1 MEKIIFDTDPGID
14 DALAILFAQAC
25 SNIDLIG
32 ITTGFGNANIATATR
47 NALFLKKKFKLAADV
62 ARGAA
67 EPLVIPVDEPADF
80 VHGDNG
86 LGNIDIDESNLPS
99 VAPLAAPDYIIEKL
113 KESPGEI
120 TLVAVGRMT
129 NLALALRKCP
139 EIKSLVK
146 QVVIMGG
153 AFGHNGKTGNV
164 TPFAEANIIGDPHA
178 ADEVLRADWPVT
190 VVGLDVTTKTIM
202 SNAYLHGLQKT
213 SPKYGKFIYDI
224 TRFYANF
231 HQQTDQVD
239 GIYVHDSSAIMYVS
253 APHLFTTVEGPIRV
267 ITEGPAI
274 GHTMQKTQTKRYP
287 VDAWSDYPSQKVCCD
302 VDVEN
307 YLRIYQQELAN

>member
-14 DALAILFAQAC
+14 DAMAILFAEAC
-25 SNIDLIG
+25 PNIELVG

-47 NALFLKKKFKLAADV
+47 NALYLKHRFNLSADV

-67 EPLVIPVDEPADF
+67 EPLVIPVDDPADF

-86 LGNIDIDESNLPS
+86 LGNIEIDETDLPTPVS
-99 VAPLAAPDYIIEKL
+99 QTACDYIIDTVKAN
-113 KESPGEI
+113 PGEI

-139 EIKSLVK
+139 ELTSLVK

-178 ADEVLRADWPVT
+178 ADEVLTANWPVT
-190 VVGLDVTTKTIM
+190 VVGLDVTTKIIM
-202 SNAYLHGLQKT
+202 SNGYLKALSSS
-213 SPKYGKFIYDI
+213 SPLYGEFIYDI
-224 TRFYANF
+224 TRFYADF
-231 HQQTDQVD
+231 HQKTDNVD

-253 APHLFTTVEGPIRV
+253 APDLFTTISGPIRV

-287 VDAWSDYPSQKVCCD
+287 VDAWADFPAQNVCSD
-302 VDVEN
+302 VDVEG
-307 YLRIYQQELAN
+307 YLRRYQDVLL